1 MTLWAYRSR
10 AWARKAW
17 EAWYRLTIRCRL
29 EPVKKVARMIKRH
42 LDGILAAVVDK
53 VTDARDESISAGTQ
67 KLKYSARGFRNPQAT
82 PQRGLLSPR
91 RPRSIPCWRHPVT
104 RSFHT
109 DS

>member
-1 MTLWAYRSR
+1 M
-10 AWARKAW
+10 RKAW

-67 KLKYSARGFRNPQAT
+67 KLKYSARGFRNRKRFRNAIYFHL
-82 PQRGLLSPR
+82 GG
-91 RPRSIPCWRHPVT
+91 PRSIPRWRHPVT
-104 RSFHT
+104 HSFHT